1 MTTEQQLSGSQ
12 ECRRCGSCCR
22 QGGPA
27 LHREDLPLLR
37 EGHIRRQH
45 LVTIRSGE
53 PAYDPVTGKIKPVE
67 QELLKISGGS
77 STWSCRFYDDSGG
90 CTIYQNRPLECRLLK
105 CWDTR
110 ELKEIIGRNTLTRRD
125 LLDPSDP
132 ILGLLSAQE
141 RQCDY
146 QRINSLVN
154 ILENQPGDTGPLE
167 ELAGIVR
174 ADLMIRAQAQ
184 KEFSISLARELFLF
198 GRPVFKVLAAHGFR
212 VSEAGQEI
220 FLHPPGKKN
229 REPGITDS

>member
-1 MTTEQQLSGSQ
+1 MTTDQQLSGTE
-12 ECRRCGSCCR
+12 ECRRCGTCCR

-37 EGHIRRQH
+37 EGHFSRRH

-53 PAYDPVTGKIKPVE
+53 PAYDPLTGKIKPVE
-67 QELLKISGGS
+67 QEILKISGGS
-77 STWSCRFYDDSGG
+77 STWSCRFYGDSRG
-90 CTIYQNRPLECRLLK
+90 CTIYQHRPLECRLLK

-110 ELKEIIGRNTLTRRD
+110 ELKEMIGRNTLTRRD

-132 ILGLLSAQE
+132 VLGLLSAQDK
-141 RQCDY
+141 QCDY
-146 QRINSLVN
+146 QRIITLVKR
-154 ILENQPGDTGPLE
+154 LENQSGETDPLK
-167 ELAGIVR
+167 ELTGIVR
-174 ADLMIRAQAQ
+174 ADLTIRGQAQ

-220 FLHPPGKKN
+220 FLHPPGGKN
-229 REPGITDS
+229 QESKITDS